1 MRPTPGFIGA
11 GGYPVRHE
19 PYYVTIPLSEWEDM
33 TDELKRLREEN
44 ARLRETINQDTE
56 NDNQQGVERCH
67 T

>member
-1 MRPTPGFIGA
+1 MRPIPEFTGA

-44 ARLRETINQDTE
+44 VLLKE
-56 NDNQQGVERCH
+56 NIEPMEAK
-67 T
+67 